1 MRRSKFCV
9 RHEASSVSLFMIV
22 ALLRESETDVTLQL
36 TKMRELDDERDQ
48 ILTHRQNQSIGGRT
62 EKPAYD
68 SLLIPLRS
76 LQAQKKAFYVCSD
89 KKKLVPYSIL

>member
-22 ALLRESETDVTLQL
+22 AQLRESETDVTLQL

-62 EKPAYD
+62 EKTSIRLSFNSTSFAA
-68 SLLIPLRS
+68 SAEKSFLRV
-76 LQAQKKAFYVCSD
+76 LG
-89 KKKLVPYSIL
+89 